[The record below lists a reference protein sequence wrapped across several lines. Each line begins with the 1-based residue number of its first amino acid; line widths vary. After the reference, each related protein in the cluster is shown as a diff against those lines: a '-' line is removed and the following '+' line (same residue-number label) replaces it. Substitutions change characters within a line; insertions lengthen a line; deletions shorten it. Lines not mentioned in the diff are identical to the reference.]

1 MRSPDLW
8 LIYGVALLR
17 SLGIGL
23 IGVLAGIY
31 LFRVGFTSTQI
42 GLVIGAGLAGAAAG
56 LFVVSMYGDRLGR
69 RRTLLLLSLLGGLGG
84 LGLAATSSPVLVVL
98 IAALSMLNA
107 MGTDRTAAF
116 ALEQA
121 VIPALVPEERRTWAL
136 SLYNLVLDVGH
147 ALGAL
152 GAALPLLFQ
161 RELGIDLIGS
171 YRLVFLIYGALNVVS
186 AVLYRLMSP
195 AIETARPS
203 TIGHRVLLPASKRI
217 IRKLAALSAVDSFG
231 GGFLT
236 DALIAYW
243 FFRRFGASEPDL
255 GLLFFAAHTLNAGSY
270 LAAAWLA
277 RRIGLV
283 KTMVFTHLPSSL
295 FLLAIP
301 FAPSFGLAAL
311 LFLAREA
318 LVEMDVPTRQS
329 YIVAVVRP
337 EERTFASGVTNLTR
351 NVSWAAASSV
361 AGALMQGLGFS
372 APLLLGGGLKITY
385 DLLLYRAFRHIRPPE
400 EAARTPS
407 SPGGTAIQST
417 SSTISKET

>member
-8 LIYGVALLR
+8 LIYGAALLR

-31 LFRVGFTSTQI
+31 LFRVGFSSTQI

-56 LFVVSMYGDRLGR
+56 MFIVSMYGDRLGR
-69 RRTLLLLSLLGGLGG
+69 RRTLILLSLFSGLGG
-84 LGLAATSSPVLVVL
+84 LGLALTSEPMLVVL

-116 ALEQA
+116 ALDQA
-121 VIPALVPEERRTWAL
+121 VVPALVPEARRTWAL

-152 GAALPLLFQ
+152 GGALPLILQ
-161 RELGIDLIGS
+161 RTAGVDLLGS
-171 YRLVFLIYGALNVVS
+171 YRLVFLAYGALNVLS
-186 AVLYRLMSP
+186 AVLYLFVSP
-195 AIETARPS
+195 AIEMARPS
-203 TIGHRVLLPASKRI
+203 TIGHSVLLPASKRI

-243 FFRRFGASEPDL
+243 FFRRFGASEQDL
-255 GLLFFAAHTLNAGSY
+255 GLLFFAAHMLNAGSY

-283 KTMVFTHLPSSL
+283 NTMVFTHLPSSV
-295 FLLAIP
+295 FLIGVP
-301 FAPSFGLAAL
+301 FAPSFSLAAV

-329 YIVAVVRP
+329 YVVAVVRP

-361 AGALMQGLGFS
+361 AGALMQGVGFS

-400 EAARTPS
+400 EMALRRATPVD
-407 SPGGTAIQST
+407 PPAPNAEKDFT
-417 SSTISKET
+417 SR